1 MCSDCKKLKITEEER
16 CVDEAEPLSP
26 AGMRDQGSE
35 YLGTFQG
42 CVDFCC
48 LTLLERISNISLLT
62 VELSARNGRVMG
74 STLIE
79 CINVY
84 LECSVNHCG

>member
-1 MCSDCKKLKITEEER
+1 MKSDLNIEKCVATVKKLKITEEER
-16 CVDEAEPLSP
+16 RVDEAEPLSP

-48 LTLLERISNISLLT
+48 LTLLERISHNSRAQR
-62 VELSARNGRVMG
+62 SQRQGDG
-74 STLIE
+74 FDS
-79 CINVY
+79 
-84 LECSVNHCG
+84 H